1 MQHNKMIAIILF
13 PGPFALVN
21 LKPDTEYTTKILAK
35 NRAGES
41 EYTEPI
47 VVRTLQVVINS
58 GAPPSTPFDGLVR
71 KCSIVVAAAAALLA
85 ARL

>member
-1 MQHNKMIAIILF
+1 LF

-21 LKPDTEYTTKILAK
+21 LKPDTEYTTKILAR
-35 NRAGES
+35 NRAGYS

-47 VVRTLQVVINS
+47 VVRTLPVIINS
-58 GAPPSTPFDGLVR
+58 GAPPTLLDGFVR
-71 KCSIVVAAAAALLA
+71 KCSFVIVAAATLFA